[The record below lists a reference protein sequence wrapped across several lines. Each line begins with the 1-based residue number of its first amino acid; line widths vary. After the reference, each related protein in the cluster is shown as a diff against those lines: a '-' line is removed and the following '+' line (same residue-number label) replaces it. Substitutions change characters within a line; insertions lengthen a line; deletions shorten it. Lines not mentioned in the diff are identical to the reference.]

1 MNRKGVE
8 MKKGLLLVLSFVL
21 LVGLLLVG
29 CGSEEGEASAE
40 GEGLTV
46 PQDIS
51 AEVTSESSQQTGP
64 QVILAPVASESSQQ
78 TGVWVTG
85 TGTVAVTPDVAILRL
100 GVEAEAA
107 TVTEAQSD
115 AAVAMT
121 EVMSVLSANGVA
133 EKDIQTQWYSIYPVR
148 KWIDDTNE
156 QITIGFR
163 VTNTVTAKIRDIG
176 KTGAVIDAVAEAG
189 GDLTRIEGISFT
201 VDDPDAYYD
210 QAREEAILDAM
221 AKAEKIASIANV
233 SLGRPIYISESGG
246 YLSAPYPVRGYAE
259 GLDVTTPISP
269 GEMEISLTV
278 QIGYAI
284 Q

>member
-1 MNRKGVE
+1 
-8 MKKGLLLVLSFVL
+8 MKKGWLLVLSFVL
-21 LVGLLLVG
+21 LAGLLLVG
-29 CGSEEGEASAE
+29 CESEESEASE
-40 GEGLTV
+40 GGEGLTV

-51 AEVTSESSQQTGP
+51 ALVTSD
-64 QVILAPVASESSQQ
+64 SSQQ

-100 GVEAEAA
+100 GVEAQAA

-115 AAVAMT
+115 AAAAMT
-121 EVMSVLSANGVA
+121 EVMSVLNANGVA

-176 KTGAVIDAVAEAG
+176 KTGTVIDAVAEAG

-201 VDDPDAYYD
+201 VDDTDAYYD
-210 QAREEAILDAM
+210 QALEEAILDAM

-233 SLGRPIYISESGG
+233 TLGNPTYISESGG
-246 YLSAPYPVRGYAE
+246 YLSTPYPVRGAE
-259 GLDVTTPISP
+259 ATPISP

>member
-1 MNRKGVE
+1 
-8 MKKGLLLVLSFVL
+8 MKKGLLLVLGLVL

-29 CGSEEGEASAE
+29 CESEEDENSEE

-51 AEVTSESSQQTGP
+51 AVATTESSQQTGP
-64 QVILAPVASESSQQ
+64 QVILAPVASNSSQQ

-85 TGTVAVTPDVAILRL
+85 TGKVAVVPDVALLYL

-107 TVTEAQSD
+107 TVAEAQSD
-115 AAVAMT
+115 AAAAMT
-121 EVMSVLSANGVA
+121 GVMSVLGANGVA

-163 VTNTVTAKIRDIG
+163 VTNMVTAKIRDINKAG
-176 KTGAVIDAVAEAG
+176 TVIDAVAEAG
-189 GDLTRIEGISFT
+189 GDLARIEGISFT
-201 VDDPDAYYD
+201 VDDPEAYYD

-233 SLGRPIYISESGG
+233 TLGKPIYISESSG
-246 YLSAPYPVRGYAE
+246 YLPPPYPVRGAE
-259 GLDVTTPISP
+259 GTPISP

>member
-29 CGSEEGEASAE
+29 CESEESEAAEE
-40 GEGLTV
+40 GEGLAT
-46 PQDIS
+46 PQDIR
-51 AEVTSESSQQTGP
+51 A
-64 QVILAPVASESSQQ
+64 LVASESSQQ

-189 GDLTRIEGISFT
+189 GDLTRIEG
-201 VDDPDAYYD
+201 
-210 QAREEAILDAM
+210 
-221 AKAEKIASIANV
+221 
-233 SLGRPIYISESGG
+233 
-246 YLSAPYPVRGYAE
+246 
-259 GLDVTTPISP
+259 
-269 GEMEISLTV
+269 
-278 QIGYAI
+278 
-284 Q
+284 

>member
-1 MNRKGVE
+1 

-29 CGSEEGEASAE
+29 CESEEGKASAE

-51 AEVTSESSQQTGP
+51 TLVTNC
-64 QVILAPVASESSQQ
+64 SSQQ

-100 GVEAEAA
+100 GVEAQAE

-115 AAVAMT
+115 AAAAMT

-148 KWIDDTNE
+148 KWIDITNE

-176 KTGAVIDAVAEAG
+176 KTGTVIDAVAEAG

-201 VDDPDAYYD
+201 VDDTDAYYD

-233 SLGRPIYISESGG
+233 TLGNPTYISESGG
-246 YLSAPYPVRGYAE
+246 YLPQPYPVGGYAE
-259 GLDVTTPISP
+259 GLSVATPISP

>member
-1 MNRKGVE
+1 MNKKEVE

-29 CGSEEGEASAE
+29 CESEEGEASEE
-40 GEGLTV
+40 GQGLAV
-46 PQDIS
+46 SQDIR
-51 AEVTSESSQQTGP
+51 A
-64 QVILAPVASESSQQ
+64 LAASDSSQQ

-85 TGTVAVTPDVAILRL
+85 TGTVAVVPDVAILRL

-121 EVMSVLSANGVA
+121 GVMSVLSANGVA

-163 VTNTVTAKIRDIG
+163 VTNTVTAKIRDIS
-176 KTGAVIDAVAEAG
+176 KVGAVIDAVAEAG

-201 VDDPDAYYD
+201 VDDSEAYYD

-233 SLGRPIYISESGG
+233 TLGKPVYISESGG
-246 YLSAPYPVRGYAE
+246 YLPPPYPVRGYAE
-259 GLDVTTPISP
+259 GLDVATPISP

>member
-1 MNRKGVE
+1 

-29 CGSEEGEASAE
+29 CESEEGEAYEE
-40 GEGLTV
+40 GQGLAV
-46 PQDIS
+46 SQDIR
-51 AEVTSESSQQTGP
+51 A
-64 QVILAPVASESSQQ
+64 LAASDSSQQ

-85 TGTVAVTPDVAILRL
+85 TGTVAVVPDVAILRL
-100 GVEAEAA
+100 GVEAQAA

-115 AAVAMT
+115 AAAAMT

-163 VTNTVTAKIRDIG
+163 VTNTVTAKIRDIS
-176 KTGAVIDAVAEAG
+176 KVGAVIDAVAEAG

-201 VDDPDAYYD
+201 VDDPEAYYD

-233 SLGRPIYISESGG
+233 TLGKPVYISESSG
-246 YLSAPYPVRGYAE
+246 YLPPPYPVRGYAE
-259 GLDVTTPISP
+259 GLDVATPISP

>member
-1 MNRKGVE
+1 

-21 LVGLLLVG
+21 LAGLLLVG
-29 CGSEEGEASAE
+29 CESEKGEASE
-40 GEGLTV
+40 EEGLTV

-51 AEVTSESSQQTGP
+51 ALVMSD
-64 QVILAPVASESSQQ
+64 SSQQ

-85 TGTVAVTPDVAILRL
+85 TGTVAVTPDVAILSL
-100 GVEAEAA
+100 GVEAQAA

-115 AAVAMT
+115 AAAAMT

-133 EKDIQTQWYSIYPVR
+133 EKDIQTQWYRIYPVR
-148 KWIDDTNE
+148 KWIDITNE

-176 KTGAVIDAVAEAG
+176 KTGTVIDAVAEAG

-201 VDDPDAYYD
+201 VDDPDTYYD

-233 SLGRPIYISESGG
+233 TLGNPTYISESGG
-246 YLSAPYPVRGYAE
+246 YLPSPSPVGGYAE
-259 GLDVTTPISP
+259 GLAVTTPISP